1 MRVAFKE
8 WEIVVDAL
16 GRGEQI
22 VLLRKGGLHE
32 GREGFRPE
40 HQRFLLF
47 PTLYHQQRECVVAS
61 AQARFD
67 EMLHRRPVSAEM
79 VRVEFGA
86 ELAEARRLETLA
98 QAKALR
104 GQHIWRDEVIER
116 RFDWGKDR
124 AIHVLAVRVFRLA
137 HAVELPMTT
146 AYAGCQSWIKL
157 ERDIATDGATT
168 VLDDEAFEKKLAEFH
183 TVV

>member
-1 MRVAFKE
+1 M
-8 WEIVVDAL
+8 
-16 GRGEQI
+16 
-22 VLLRKGGLHE
+22 
-32 GREGFRPE
+32 
-40 HQRFLLF
+40 
-47 PTLYHQQRECVVAS
+47 TS

-67 EMLHRRPVSAEM
+67 EMLHRRPDSGEM
-79 VRVEFGA
+79 VRLEFGA
-86 ELAEARRLETLA
+86 ELVEARRLETLS
-98 QAKALR
+98 QAMALR

-146 AYAGCQSWIKL
+146 AYAGCRSWTMM

-168 VLDDEAFEKKLAEFH
+168 VLDDAAFEKKRTEFH
-183 TVV
+183 AAG

>member
-16 GRGEQI
+16 GRGDQI
-22 VLLRKGGLHE
+22 LLLRKGGIHE

-47 PTLYHQQRECVVAS
+47 PTRYHQQRECVVAS

-67 EMLHRRPVSAEM
+67 EMLHRRPASAEM

-86 ELAEARRLETLA
+86 ELVEARRLDTLS

-104 GQHIWRDEVIER
+104 GQHIWRDEVVER

-124 AIHVLAVRVFRLA
+124 AIHVLAVRVFRLVQ
-137 HAVELPMTT
+137 AVELPMTT
-146 AYAGCQSWIKL
+146 AYAGCHSWIML
-157 ERDIATDGATT
+157 ERDIATYGATP
-168 VLDDEAFEKKLAEFH
+168 VLDDALFEKKLVEFH
-183 TVV
+183 AAD